1 MKLVKKFAVAVL
13 FVSALAV
20 PTFAGDM
27 ETPGKT
33 SPPPPPGSSIALAT
47 TTDGTAE
54 TTTGTTDISS
64 ELLYDAYMAVLGLY

>member
-47 TTDGTAE
+47 TTGTAE

-64 ELLYDAYMAVLGLY
+64 ELLYGAYMAVLGLY

>member
-1 MKLVKKFAVAVL
+1 MKLVKKFAVALL

-20 PTFAGDM
+20 PTVAGDM

-47 TTDGTAE
+47 TTGTAE